1 MTPDQAGKASKVARR
16 PEADRR
22 QADFFGAPAPTPA
35 APEHRPTPKLKPK
48 QGIKRQPPQSGSEEV
63 PLCDSIDVMAA
74 RLSRTEWNE
83 LVATLPDDALAHL
96 VIAIARQLRRRLA
109 RSRGRS
115 GKGRTSALER
125 SAQQLIAELGGQGEN
140 DDDWYGG

>member
-1 MTPDQAGKASKVARR
+1 MVARR
-16 PEADRR
+16 PETDRR

-35 APEHRPTPKLKPK
+35 APEQRPTSKPK
-48 QGIKRQPPQSGSEEV
+48 PKPGIKRQPPSSDIEET
-63 PLCDSIDVMAA
+63 PLCDSIDVLAA

-83 LVATLPDDALAHL
+83 LVAGLPDDVLAHL
-96 VIAIARQLRRRLA
+96 VIATVRQLRRRLA

-140 DDDWYGG
+140 GDDW